1 MKKIT
6 KRDVFL
12 FFLVIL
18 IVLFIEIVR
27 DWDNAV
33 KGAKDGWNENH
44 PRAESNK

>member
-6 KRDVFL
+6 KRDVFF
-12 FFLVIL
+12 FFLVVL
-18 IVLFIEIVR
+18 IIVFIVIVR

-44 PRAESNK
+44 PRAEK